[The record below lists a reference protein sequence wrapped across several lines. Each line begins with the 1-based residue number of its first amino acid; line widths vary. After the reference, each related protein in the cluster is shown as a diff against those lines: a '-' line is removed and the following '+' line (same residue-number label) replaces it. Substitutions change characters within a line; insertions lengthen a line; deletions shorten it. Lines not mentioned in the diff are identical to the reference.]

1 MDPIE
6 SEISAALRALTGTH
20 SESLLRGAWTMRMT
34 KAIGLS
40 LALSLFASMAICDV
54 EVTYDESVN
63 FEYLR
68 KFSWAE
74 GTPSEDESLQRR
86 IEAAIQRE
94 LIVKGFRKDDEDP
107 DFLIATHFEG
117 DSVIIEMVDLE
128 SQEPFWRGVGTGA
141 VPKKEKKLEYR
152 INKATAKMFKKFP
165 PKSK

>member
-1 MDPIE
+1 M
-6 SEISAALRALTGTH
+6 RA
-20 SESLLRGAWTMRMT
+20 T
-34 KAIGLS
+34 KTIGVL
-40 LALSLFASMAICDV
+40 LALFHCASMAISDV

-63 FEYLR
+63 FAYLR
-68 KFSWAE
+68 KFAWTE
-74 GTPSEDESLQRR
+74 GTRSEDESLQRR

-94 LIVKGFRKDDEDP
+94 LIVKGFRKDEGDP

-117 DSVIIEMVDLE
+117 DSVIVEMVDLE

-141 VPKKEKKLEYR
+141 VPKKEKKLEYK